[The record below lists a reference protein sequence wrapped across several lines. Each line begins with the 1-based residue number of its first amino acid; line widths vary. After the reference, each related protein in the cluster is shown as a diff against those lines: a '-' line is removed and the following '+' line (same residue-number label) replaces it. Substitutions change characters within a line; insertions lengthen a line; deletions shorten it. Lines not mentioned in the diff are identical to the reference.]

1 MSNQINVTNKRKAWK
16 EWFNSR
22 KSAETI
28 NKKGQEKLF
37 KNFENTKSV
46 DQCKIDLENYD
57 ETTFLF
63 RQNFGTNTVGIF
75 HHMKSVGKTIYT
87 EEDEEFGFIQGV
99 EKSATYFMTPDSM
112 FSLDY
117 LKMMQYRYQQQNNFL
132 QLHQ

>member
-1 MSNQINVTNKRKAWK
+1 
-16 EWFNSR
+16 
-22 KSAETI
+22 
-28 NKKGQEKLF
+28 
-37 KNFENTKSV
+37 
-46 DQCKIDLENYD
+46 
-57 ETTFLF
+57 
-63 RQNFGTNTVGIF
+63 
-75 HHMKSVGKTIYT
+75 MKSVGKTIYT